1 MKMNLGLDKIRID
14 CGTQARAQINA
25 EMVENYAEALLDGAI
40 FPPVTVFY
48 DGVSYYLADG
58 FHRYLANIK
67 AGSPNIE
74 CNVNNGSLRD
84 AILYSLSANFDH
96 GLHRTNADK
105 RKAVITMLE
114 DFEWTDWSDREIAK
128 WCKVSH
134 NLVATIRKERNMQ
147 KSVVKY
153 ERDGKVHTK
162 NVEYNK
168 LNKNKEKQE
177 DDSLMEEMPDDEKE
191 QLFEAVDILKA
202 ENQALTDKLAVVSSS
217 PEAAERDMAQSLIA
231 DLRAQIRSLEAE
243 LSIVK
248 QSRDTYQ
255 SEKAQLM
262 KQNATLQRKLKQ
274 YEGTK

>member
-1 MKMNLGLDKIRID
+1 MNLGLDKIRID

>member
-1 MKMNLGLDKIRID
+1 MNLGLDKIRID

-168 LNKNKEKQE
+168 VNKNKEKQE

>member
-168 LNKNKEKQE
+168 VNKNKEKQE